1 MSTITRELAK
11 LFRKITNSEIDAEGN
26 AHVVLSPADSL
37 LINNARI
44 ALASLEAEPVAWA
57 HRLINKRNG
66 VVHPWVYGSAEA
78 CPSEGDIFN
87 IEVMPL
93 YTAPPAPVAVPECF
107 KRLLHHAY
115 GMTMGHDWNKGTMAG
130 HHRAKLCQA
139 VDECRAAML
148 QGADGT
154 LTNEGTMQL
163 SGNSEQIEP
172 VSNSDELPLD
182 YLQGHKDGL
191 EWAAQ
196 LAEANHPQTG
206 DWLYDDP
213 IDLARAIRKGPDM
226 PTVQGGNSPVIPDEV
241 LSAIRKVARIR
252 TDFDHFDGDRRG
264 IGDCLDEAEQELIVT
279 INKYA
284 SQLAAEPI
292 ATNDVREQQTA
303 VPPIQADVAQAI
315 ENLKQKLVEC
325 NRYNYCADAVKNVE
339 DACHAAMLQG
349 SQPVSKREQVRRE
362 YAEWSDKTFGDVGPV
377 GPLKHLS
384 KEALEAAAEPDDLSE
399 WADMQFLLWDAQR
412 RAGISD
418 GEITAAMEEK
428 LKVNMARQWPE
439 PKDGEPR
446 QHLKPAPQTVPDSVI
461 SAAVNGIMA
470 TYADNA
476 EDCREMVRTHVEQAC
491 RAAIQESG
499 HG

>member
-1 MSTITRELAK
+1 MK
-11 LFRKITNSEIDAEGN
+11 LF
-26 AHVVLSPADSL
+26 
-37 LINNARI
+37 
-44 ALASLEAEPVAWA
+44 
-57 HRLINKRNG
+57 
-66 VVHPWVYGSAEA
+66 
-78 CPSEGDIFN
+78 
-87 IEVMPL
+87 PL
-93 YTAPPAPVAVPECF
+93 GTKFYTAPPAPVSVPAAMEIDDDFDSAFEHGKAVGWN
-107 KRLLHHAY
+107 AY
-115 GMTMGHDWNKGTMAG
+115 
-130 HHRAKLCQA
+130 
-139 VDECRAAML
+139 RAAML
-148 QGADGT
+148 QA
-154 LTNEGTMQL
+154 
-163 SGNSEQIEP
+163 EP

-362 YAEWSDKTFGDVGPV
+362 HAEWSDKTFGDVGPV

>member
-1 MSTITRELAK
+1 MSNITKELAK

-93 YTAPPAPVAVPECF
+93 YTAPPAPVSVP
-107 KRLLHHAY
+107 
-115 GMTMGHDWNKGTMAG
+115 
-130 HHRAKLCQA
+130 
-139 VDECRAAML
+139 AAM
-148 QGADGT
+148 
-154 LTNEGTMQL
+154 E
-163 SGNSEQIEP
+163 I
-172 VSNSDELPLD
+172 
-182 YLQGHKDGL
+182 
-191 EWAAQ
+191 
-196 LAEANHPQTG
+196 
-206 DWLYDDP
+206 DD
-213 IDLARAIRKGPDM
+213 
-226 PTVQGGNSPVIPDEV
+226 
-241 LSAIRKVARIR
+241 
-252 TDFDHFDGDRRG
+252 DFDSAFEHG
-264 IGDCLDEAEQELIVT
+264 
-279 INKYA
+279 K
-284 SQLAAEPI
+284 
-292 ATNDVREQQTA
+292 A
-303 VPPIQADVAQAI
+303 VGWNAY
-315 ENLKQKLVEC
+315 
-325 NRYNYCADAVKNVE
+325 R
-339 DACHAAMLQG
+339 AAMLQG

-362 YAEWSDKTFGDVGPV
+362 HAEWSDKTFGDVGPV

>member
-44 ALASLEAEPVAWA
+44 ALASLEAEPVAWLLSGGGA
-57 HRLINKRNG
+57 KNNVSFDSGNAYADPLR
-66 VVHPWVYGSAEA
+66 
-78 CPSEGDIFN
+78 
-87 IEVMPL
+87 EVTPL

-148 QGADGT
+148 QG
-154 LTNEGTMQL
+154 
-163 SGNSEQIEP
+163 
-172 VSNSDELPLD
+172 
-182 YLQGHKDGL
+182 
-191 EWAAQ
+191 
-196 LAEANHPQTG
+196 
-206 DWLYDDP
+206 
-213 IDLARAIRKGPDM
+213 
-226 PTVQGGNSPVIPDEV
+226 
-241 LSAIRKVARIR
+241 
-252 TDFDHFDGDRRG
+252 
-264 IGDCLDEAEQELIVT
+264 
-279 INKYA
+279 
-284 SQLAAEPI
+284 
-292 ATNDVREQQTA
+292 
-303 VPPIQADVAQAI
+303 
-315 ENLKQKLVEC
+315 
-325 NRYNYCADAVKNVE
+325 
-339 DACHAAMLQG
+339 

-362 YAEWSDKTFGDVGPV
+362 HAEWSDKTFGDVGPV

>member
-1 MSTITRELAK
+1 MSTITKELAK

-93 YTAPPAPVAVPECF
+93 YTVPPAPVSVPAAMEIDDDFDSAFEHGKAVGWN
-107 KRLLHHAY
+107 AY
-115 GMTMGHDWNKGTMAG
+115 
-130 HHRAKLCQA
+130 
-139 VDECRAAML
+139 RAAML
-148 QGADGT
+148 QA
-154 LTNEGTMQL
+154 
-163 SGNSEQIEP
+163 EP

-362 YAEWSDKTFGDVGPV
+362 HAEWSDKTFGDVGPV

-384 KEALEAAAEPDDLSE
+384 KEALEAAAEPRDLSE

-446 QHLKPAPQTVPDSVI
+446 LHIKAAPQQEVTQALAKGMERYGDAMQKLADS
-461 SAAVNGIMA
+461 G
-470 TYADNA
+470 D
-476 EDCREMVRTHVEQAC
+476 
-491 RAAIQESG
+491 
-499 HG
+499 

>member
-1 MSTITRELAK
+1 MSTITKELAK

-44 ALASLEAEPVAWA
+44 ALASLEAEPVAWLLSGGGA
-57 HRLINKRNG
+57 KNNVSFDSGNAYADPLR
-66 VVHPWVYGSAEA
+66 
-78 CPSEGDIFN
+78 
-87 IEVMPL
+87 EVTPL
-93 YTAPPAPVAVPECF
+93 YTAPPAPVSVPDLKPVGFLFVSDDGAV
-107 KRLLHHAY
+107 AY
-115 GMTMGHDWNKGTMAG
+115 SPAGWPMKGFNLIG
-130 HHRAKLCQA
+130 P
-139 VDECRAAML
+139 
-148 QGADGT
+148 
-154 LTNEGTMQL
+154 
-163 SGNSEQIEP
+163 I
-172 VSNSDELPLD
+172 
-182 YLQGHKDGL
+182 Y
-191 EWAAQ
+191 
-196 LAEANHPQTG
+196 G
-206 DWLYDDP
+206 D
-213 IDLARAIRKGPDM
+213 
-226 PTVQGGNSPVIPDEV
+226 VN
-241 LSAIRKVARIR
+241 
-252 TDFDHFDGDRRG
+252 
-264 IGDCLDEAEQELIVT
+264 
-279 INKYA
+279 
-284 SQLAAEPI
+284 
-292 ATNDVREQQTA
+292 
-303 VPPIQADVAQAI
+303 
-315 ENLKQKLVEC
+315 
-325 NRYNYCADAVKNVE
+325 
-339 DACHAAMLQG
+339 ACHAAMLQG

-362 YAEWSDKTFGDVGPV
+362 HAEWSDKTFGDVGPV